1 MNIIP
6 FDQTGSLPAYLKNID
21 RSALNSDLASGA
33 NGGFPVLS
41 IKGKVF
47 AVVRDNER
55 KVLPNPK
62 DPESAATSV
71 DVVLVKAGKGKSKVF
86 YMKGY
91 DKDAENTKPDC
102 YSNDGIAPAADAQN
116 PQSTKCATCKHDQWG
131 SRVSDSGNS
140 KGKACSDTK
149 RLAVSAS
156 GLLNDPM
163 LLRVPPASLKSLQ
176 EYGNM
181 LSKRGVSHDMV
192 VTKVGFD
199 IEAESPKLTFRAI
212 GFLDDAA
219 YAEVKEVASTDVVA
233 NILGSVVVGDALALA
248 APAEQAE
255 EVAEAE
261 DKPEAPKAVKK
272 AAPKAAPKAPTPVVE
287 ADDIDFDLDGIS
299 FDD

>member
-1 MNIIP
+1 
-6 FDQTGSLPAYLKNID
+6 
-21 RSALNSDLASGA
+21 
-33 NGGFPVLS
+33 
-41 IKGKVF
+41 
-47 AVVRDNER
+47 
-55 KVLPNPK
+55 
-62 DPESAATSV
+62 
-71 DVVLVKAGKGKSKVF
+71 
-86 YMKGY
+86 
-91 DKDAENTKPDC
+91 
-102 YSNDGIAPAADAQN
+102 
-116 PQSTKCATCKHDQWG
+116 
-131 SRVSDSGNS
+131 
-140 KGKACSDTK
+140 
-149 RLAVSAS
+149 
-156 GLLNDPM
+156 M

-233 NILGSVVVGDALALA
+233 NILGSVVAGDALALA
-248 APAEQAE
+248 APAEQAK
-255 EVAEAE
+255 EVAEEEE

-272 AAPKAAPKAPTPVVE
+272 AAPKVAPKEPTPVVE